1 MHFIAQTVQ
10 LYTRLVCE
18 SESHIRG
25 MSEKKQ
31 EKGHNSKSFDQ
42 INLKLTQIE
51 VHSFTTSQRNPR
63 GDHFCQRDSSE
74 LIPTRKKSTSRLS
87 NQFLN
92 SLMRSSSVS
101 KAMPPKW
108 RFKGPNK

>member
-1 MHFIAQTVQ
+1 
-10 LYTRLVCE
+10 
-18 SESHIRG
+18 

-42 INLKLTQIE
+42 INLKLTRIE
-51 VHSFTTSQRNPR
+51 VHSSSTSQRNLR
-63 GDHFCQRDSSE
+63 GDRCIFCQRDSIES
-74 LIPTRKKSTSRLS
+74 IPTRKKSTSRLS
-87 NQFLN
+87 NRFLN

-108 RFKGPNK
+108 RFKGQWRYRAALIH